1 MRVKNLFIV
10 VLCLGLMG
18 CAAKKGAVSHQP
30 SEVSQEKAWH
40 TCLMQGV
47 QIGVSTDD
55 EKLSSGATMQVV
67 RDSMLIISVMPMLN
81 IEMLRLEATPDE
93 LIIIDKLN
101 NRYAR
106 TDYTTVNRKIVPQIS
121 WHVLQQLCSA
131 ELPTGPEQAHMRF
144 TYAGEKTIDLIVN
157 YPTRQVDVPV
167 RVTHQR
173 LDKYKEV
180 NVSKFL

>member
-81 IEMLRLEATPDE
+81 IEMLRVEATPE
-93 LIIIDKLN
+93 GVVVIDKLN
-101 NRYAR
+101 RRYAKA
-106 TDYTTVNRKIVPQIS
+106 DYATINRKLVPTIS
-121 WHVLQQLCSA
+121 WQVLQEMCSA
-131 ELPTGPEQAHMRF
+131 ELPTGSERTRMRY
-144 TYAGEKTIDLIVN
+144 TYDGRKTIDLTIV
-157 YPTRQVDVPV
+157 YPERQTDVPV